1 MVEMKWWNLFLI
13 LSTMPGK
20 KNVTNLTFNYCLFAQ
35 FCIRYFA
42 HYHDIEEVNT
52 SRERGENPW
61 KILTFL
67 TCCLWRRSY
76 IPLLLSVSNQLWH
89 PFLIDFAAAAGYP
102 TGEREPSYSV
112 IMMKLSTAR
121 TSVREWKVFSK
132 RNSHAVINSHL
143 IRTRQSRG
151 KLGGVLIPLTLSLCL
166 HLKILIFAF
175 LKLF

>member
-20 KNVTNLTFNYCLFAQ
+20 K
-35 FCIRYFA
+35 
-42 HYHDIEEVNT
+42 
-52 SRERGENPW
+52 
-61 KILTFL
+61 K
-67 TCCLWRRSY
+67 LWRIWPLKLLPIRAVLHTIFCALSWHWGSEY
-76 IPLLLSVSNQLWH
+76 ISRKGWKSMKNSDIFDMLFVKKKLHSSAAVIVKSTLASILNRFCSSSGVSNRWTWTIL
-89 PFLIDFAAAAGYP
+89 LCYYD
-102 TGEREPSYSV
+102 EVKYSQNF
-112 IMMKLSTAR
+112 
-121 TSVREWKVFSK
+121 REWKVFSK

-151 KLGGVLIPLTLSLCL
+151 KGGGVLIPLTLSLCL